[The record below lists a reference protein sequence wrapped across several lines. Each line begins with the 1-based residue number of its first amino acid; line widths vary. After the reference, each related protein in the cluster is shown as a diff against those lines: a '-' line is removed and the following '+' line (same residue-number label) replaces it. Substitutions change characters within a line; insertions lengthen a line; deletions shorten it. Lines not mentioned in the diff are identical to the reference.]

1 MIQHVACFTWKPG
14 TAPADVA
21 ALGTMLAE
29 LPGRVP
35 AVREYRFGPDLG
47 LTPGGADFAVLAVVD
62 DEAGLAAYL
71 EHPFHLEVRAR
82 IDTMAAA
89 RTRVQFALPAT

>member
-14 TAPADVA
+14 TTSDDVG
-21 ALGTMLAE
+21 ALRAMLAE

-35 AVREYRFGPDLG
+35 TVREYRFGPDLG
-47 LTPGGADFAVLAVVD
+47 LTPGGADFAVLAIVD

-82 IDTMAAA
+82 IDAMATA
-89 RTRVQFALPAT
+89 RTRVQFALPDG